1 MTSTTEIST
10 QTDNEFLAELA
21 SQAKAAAAKE
31 RPDLARV
38 STRAGILA
46 YNGEA
51 IKGNKLQCVI
61 VGMAYE
67 NAYYID
73 EFDADNPKNPACFA
87 VATDDEGM
95 QPHPVVPIKF
105 NQLDKGPAP
114 AADCSGC
121 WAAQWKSD
129 PSGGKGKACKQKR
142 RLLLLPTDALESP
155 EAVRKAELAVLTLP
169 VMSVKNYSKYVNGLA
184 AQGNLPPWAVIT
196 EVSTAP
202 NVKSQFTVE
211 LNAVKPITDVAVLK
225 AIRARQ
231 EEFDSL
237 ITLPFEAYVET
248 PEEEKAAPA
257 AKKASK
263 KF

>member
-1 MTSTTEIST
+1 MTTEIST

-21 SQAKAAAAKE
+21 AQAKAAAAKE

-87 VATDDEGM
+87 LTTDDAAM
-95 QPHPVVPIKF
+95 QPHAVVPIKF
-105 NQLDKGPAP
+105 SQLDKGPAP

-129 PSGGKGKACKQKR
+129 PNGGKGKACKQKR

-155 EAVRKAELAVLTLP
+155 EAVRKAELAVLTMP

-184 AQGNLPPWAVIT
+184 AQGDPSPPGRVRLAGDSAVRT
-196 EVSTAP
+196 LCGDDGGARWGQAS
-202 NVKSQFTVE
+202 SQVG
-211 LNAVKPITDVAVLK
+211 
-225 AIRARQ
+225 
-231 EEFDSL
+231 
-237 ITLPFEAYVET
+237 
-248 PEEEKAAPA
+248 EEEVLSSTGPQVGPNLIGARHVNDHN
-257 AKKASK
+257 
-263 KF
+263 

>member
-1 MTSTTEIST
+1 MTNEIST
-10 QTDNEFLAELA
+10 QTDNEFMAELA
-21 SQAKAAAAKE
+21 AQAKAVAAKE

-87 VATDDEGM
+87 VATVDDGM
-95 QPHPVVPIKF
+95 TPHPTVPIKF
-105 NQLDKGPAP
+105 NQLDKGPTP

-129 PSGGKGKACKQKR
+129 PGGGKGKACKQKR

-184 AQGNLPPWAVIT
+184 AQGGLPPWAVVT

-237 ITLPFEAYVET
+237 VTLPFEPYVET
-248 PEEEKAAPA
+248 TDEPAGDKPA
-257 AKKASK
+257 AKSAKK